1 MRTRP
6 IVSTL
11 LVLMLHSALTS
22 TANAEIVGWW
32 TLDDGSGTSA
42 HDSSGYGNNVVFHGD
57 PQWVAGYLGSGVAFD
72 GSGDYLDCGAYAP
85 SLDIV
90 GELTVTAWIQP
101 GVTLRDHKICG
112 NITMGPNGGGY
123 MMAIYS
129 NDRVELEVRSGAGT
143 SAPPNRPGGGVA
155 LQAGTWHFLA
165 ATYSETPEGS
175 LIRTYVDGL
184 LDQELTSTIVM
195 SRSAETFKIGRHPNA
210 PGAGEFTGV
219 MDDVRVYNHVLSDDE
234 LQEVMLGKG
243 PQSKIASAPR
253 PEDEE
258 ADAPRDVTLGWT
270 PGIYGQK
277 HDVYFGPVFEDVNNA
292 DRSNPL
298 DVLVEQGQDANTYDP
313 GILDYGQ
320 TYYWRIDDINTT
332 DSTISRGNVWSFQV
346 EPFAY
351 PIPFESIT
359 ATASSS
365 DGASAGPAG
374 TVDGSGLVDG
384 LHSTNTKKMWLSKTD
399 DPGPAWI
406 QYDFDRP
413 YKLHQILVWN
423 YNGPFI
429 LTGYGLKDVTVE
441 YSEDGDTWV
450 ELPGVTEF
458 ARAPGADGYASNTAI
473 NLAGL
478 VAQSVRFTAASNWGG
493 PIFGQYGL
501 SEVQFLYVPVQARYP
516 SPKPGAEDIP
526 VDVTLRWRAGRE
538 AAQHDLY
545 MDPDEQVVI
554 DSSAFVA
561 APDQPHYG
569 PLSLDVGTTYY
580 WRVNE
585 VNATETPATI
595 EGDVWSFSTVS
606 YLVVDDFESYNDD
619 IEAGTTIFD
628 TWIDGLT
635 NNTGSTVGYWEAPFA
650 EQNVVHGGKQSM
662 PLFYDNT
669 GSAAYSEAELPL
681 ESQDWTR
688 AGITTLVLHFHGDP
702 ANRAEQLYVKINGA
716 KTLYKGPAV
725 DLTRPRWAT
734 WSIDL
739 ASAGTNLKKVTSLV
753 IGVGDGAAGGQ
764 GVVYID
770 DIRLYASAPT
780 AALEEIWIET
790 EAAATISA
798 PLSILSSIA
807 GASGGRCIQV
817 APNTAFATANPPAQG
832 VATYPFTVQGGTYVI
847 RARIAIP
854 AANQDGFWFR
864 IQGATA
870 DKALHASGWCQW
882 NMVAP
887 GADWH
892 WDDVHSSQ
900 SSPPN
905 QTVNWTMP
913 AGSYTLQIAYMDAGA
928 TPPVLDALM
937 IVRVD

>member
-1 MRTRP
+1 MRTRL
-6 IVSTL
+6 VYSTL
-11 LVLMLHSALTS
+11 LVLVLGPALAG

-32 TLDDGSGTSA
+32 RFDKGSGETA
-42 HDSSGYGNNVVFHGD
+42 HDSSGYGNDVLFHGD
-57 PQWVAGYLGSGVAFD
+57 PQWVAGYFGGGVAFD
-72 GSGDYLDCGAYAP
+72 GSGDYLDCGVYAP

-129 NDRVELEVRSGAGT
+129 NDRVELEVRSSAGT

-155 LQAGTWHFLA
+155 LQAGTWYFLA

-175 LIRTYVDGL
+175 LIRTYVDAVP
-184 LDQELTSTIVM
+184 DQELTSTIVM

-219 MDDVRVYNHVLSDDE
+219 MDDVRVYNHVLTENE

-243 PQSKIASAPR
+243 LQSKIACSPR
-253 PEDEE
+253 PEDEQV
-258 ADAPRDVTLGWT
+258 DAPRDVVLGWT
-270 PGIYGQK
+270 PGVYGQK
-277 HDVYFGPVFEDVNNA
+277 HDVYFGAVFEDVNNA
-292 DRSNPL
+292 DRINRL
-298 DVLVEQGQDANTYDP
+298 GVLVKEGQDANTYDP
-313 GILDYGQ
+313 GILDFGQ
-320 TYYWRIDDINTT
+320 TYYWRIDDINTA
-332 DSTISRGNVWSFQV
+332 DSTINRGNVWSFEV
-346 EPFAY
+346 EPFVY

-374 TVDGSGLVDG
+374 TVDGSGLVNG
-384 LHSTNTKKMWLSKTD
+384 LHSIDTKTMWLSALG
-399 DPGPAWI
+399 DPGPVWI
-406 QYDFDRP
+406 QYDFDKP
-413 YKLHQILVWN
+413 YKLHQMLIWN

-429 LTGYGLKDVTVE
+429 LTGYALKDVTVE
-441 YSEDGDTWV
+441 YSEDGDTWTV
-450 ELPGVTEF
+450 LPDAHEF
-458 ARAPGADGYASNTAI
+458 ARGPGTDGYACNTTI
-473 NLAGL
+473 DFGDV
-478 VAQSVRFTAASNWGG
+478 VARSVRITAGSNWGG

-501 SEVQFLYVPVQARYP
+501 SEVRCLYVPVRARYP
-516 SPKPGAEDIP
+516 SPESGAKNVP
-526 VDVTLRWRAGRE
+526 VNATLRWRAGRE
-538 AAQHDLY
+538 GAQHDLY
-545 MDPDEQVVI
+545 MDPDEQAVI

-561 APDQPHYG
+561 APDQTHYG
-569 PLSLDVGTTYY
+569 PLSLDLGTTYY
-580 WRVNE
+580 WKINE
-585 VNATETPATI
+585 VNLAETPTTL
-595 EGDVWSFSTVS
+595 EGDVWNFSTAPYV
-606 YLVVDDFESYNDD
+606 VVDDFESYNDD
-619 IEAGTTIFD
+619 VEAGTTIFD

-635 NNTGSTVGYWEAPFA
+635 NNTGSTVGYWTAPFA
-650 EQNVVHGGKQSM
+650 EQTIVHSGRQSM

-669 GSAAYSEAELPL
+669 GGAAYSEAELPL
-681 ESQDWTR
+681 QSEDWTR
-688 AGITTLVLHFHGDP
+688 AGIKSLVLHFHGDP

-716 KTLYKGPAV
+716 KVLYQGAAV
-725 DLTRPRWAT
+725 NLTRPRWIC

-739 ASAGTNLKKVTSLV
+739 ASLGTNLKKVTSLV
-753 IGVGDGAAGGQ
+753 IGVGDGAAGGA

-770 DIRLYASAPT
+770 DIRLYASAPA
-780 AALEEIWIET
+780 AALEEIWIEA
-790 EAAATISA
+790 EAASTISV
-798 PLSILSSIA
+798 PLEILFNVD
-807 GASGGRCIQV
+807 GASGGQCIQ
-817 APNTAFATANPPAQG
+817 AALNTPFATANPPAQG
-832 VATYPFTVQGGTYVI
+832 IATYPFTVQGGTYVI

-870 DKALHASGWCQW
+870 DRALHASGWCQW

-887 GADWH
+887 GAGWH

-905 QTVNWTMP
+905 QTVNWTMS
-913 AGSYTLQIAYMDAGA
+913 AGTYTLQIAYMDAGA
-928 TPPVLDALM
+928 TPPMLDALV